1 MSAPDVVAHGWWLA
15 SRSAGIVAMLLVT
28 VSVLL
33 GLTLG
38 GRLTRRPGMAR
49 VVKTLHEQT
58 ALSGLVAI
66 AVHGLSLLGD
76 PWLRPGLAGVLV
88 PFTMGY
94 RPLFTGLG
102 VIAGE
107 LAAILG
113 LSFYA
118 RRWISPRRWRLAHR
132 LTPLAYAL
140 SLVHVLGS
148 GTDAGSAWLRV
159 PLLGSVVVVGVLLVA
174 RIVGGRRRRPAR
186 PAPKAGAVMTATA
199 AADAPPAR

>member
-28 VSVLL
+28 FSVLL

-66 AVHGLSLLGD
+66 AVHGLTLLGD

-102 VIAGE
+102 VVAGE

-140 SLVHVLGS
+140 SVVHVLGS
-148 GTDAGSAWLRV
+148 GTDAGSAWLRI
-159 PLLGSVVVVGVLLVA
+159 PLLGSVVVVAVLLVA
-174 RIVGGRRRRPAR
+174 RIVGGRRRRSAR
-186 PAPKAGAVMTATA
+186 PGPKARAVMTATA
-199 AADAPPAR
+199 AGDAPPTR